1 MRPYVVHPGAGFAA
15 PLARLGT
22 LHKISSAITAGRLA
36 AIEHRLLPRQL
47 GLPLHRHWREHE
59 LSIVLAGTLG
69 ALLNEHQ
76 VLADAG
82 AYLWKPRGQWHTFWN
97 AGETELRF
105 IDVLI
110 PGGLEGYFR
119 ILSQLLAADGS
130 PEPAAID
137 KLAEEYG
144 IEFDFQQT
152 DRICS
157 QFGLSFG
164 CAARPWSLG
173 SERDRDQSVASR
185 LAEEEEYPP
194 PCPPGGLER

>member
-1 MRPYVVHPGAGFAA
+1 MRPYVVHSGGGLAA

-22 LHKISSAITAGRLA
+22 LHKISSTITAGRLA
-36 AIEHRLLPRQL
+36 AIEHRLPPRQL
-47 GLPLHRHWREHE
+47 GLPLHRHWREDE
-59 LSIVLAGTLG
+59 LSIVFAGTLG
-69 ALLNEHQ
+69 ALLDEHE

-97 AGETELRF
+97 AGDSELRF

-137 KLAEEYG
+137 RLAEEYG

-152 DRICS
+152 GRICS

-164 CAARPWSLG
+164 
-173 SERDRDQSVASR
+173 
-185 LAEEEEYPP
+185 
-194 PCPPGGLER
+194 